1 MPVFLNM
8 VAPAEAWRLLSKR
21 LVLTDPLPS
30 EELDVSVAAGRVSA
44 RAVTA
49 ALSTPAYHGA
59 AMDGFAVHASET
71 RGASEATPVRLKK
84 GEQARPIDT
93 GDQIPHGFDAVIK
106 VEDVHEPDPE
116 TIEILAAVSPWQ
128 HVRLTGEDLVA
139 TELVVPQG
147 KWLTPFDVGALLAAG
162 VTRIAVRRKP
172 RVALIASGDELVDPG
187 TPPRPGQIIEFNTHV
202 LAALVRG
209 WGGEPLR
216 LARVPDQRAAI
227 EDAVRSALG
236 LADIVVLN
244 AGSSAGRDDLTS
256 GVLSSVGELLFHG
269 INVMPGK
276 PSCGA
281 VTPEG
286 KVVLGLPGYP
296 VSCVVAA
303 ERLLRPLV
311 AAHLGVAPPERE
323 RVRARIARKIPSKI
337 GHEEVLRVQV
347 GRVGDAWTVAPLPRG
362 AGVISS
368 LSRANG
374 LMVVPPLV
382 EGYEPGQEVDIE
394 LLVPRAE
401 AERTLVHVGSHD
413 MALDLLG
420 DVLRRRHPG
429 RSLASANVGSLGG
442 LYALDRGECHFTG
455 THLIDPQTGE
465 YNTPYIRRVCRRV
478 KVALVSMCEREQ
490 GLTVARGNPLGI
502 RGFADLGRPE
512 VRFVNRQRGAGTRVL
527 LDMRLAALGID
538 PASIHGYER
547 EEHTHMASAVAVA
560 SDVADCALTIRAAAV
575 ALGLDFVPLERERY
589 ELALPAA
596 ELDTP
601 HIAALLDSLRSAEFR
616 AAAEALGGYSAAGA
630 GTDIRVVD

>member
-8 VAPAEAWRLLSKR
+8 VEPAEAWRRLSQR
-21 LVLTDPLPS
+21 LRLPDPLPS
-30 EELDVSVAAGRVSA
+30 EELDTPLAAGRVSA

-49 ALSTPAYHGA
+49 ALSAPAYHGA
-59 AMDGFAVHASET
+59 AMDGFAVRAAET
-71 RGASEATPVRLKK
+71 TGASEATPVRLRL
-84 GEQARPIDT
+84 GAQAVRIDT
-93 GDQIPHGFDAVIK
+93 GDELPPDFDAVVK
-106 VEDVHEPDPE
+106 VEDVHEPDPQ
-116 TIEILAAVSPWQ
+116 TIEIVAAAPPWQ

-147 KWLTPFDVGALLAAG
+147 KWLTAYDVAALLAAG
-162 VTRIAVRRKP
+162 VTRVEVRRRP

-187 TPPRPGQIIEFNTHV
+187 TIPRPGQIIEFNTHM
-202 LAALVRG
+202 LAALVRE

-216 LARVPDQRAAI
+216 LARVRDDRAELEA
-227 EDAVRSALG
+227 AVRAG
-236 LADIVVLN
+236 LAEADVVALN
-244 AGSSAGRDDLTS
+244 AGSSAGRDDHAS
-256 GVLSSVGELLFHG
+256 AVLSQVGELLFHG
-269 INVMPGK
+269 VNVMPGK
-276 PSCGA
+276 PTCAA

-286 KVVLGLPGYP
+286 QIVLGLPGYP
-296 VSCVVAA
+296 VSCAVAA

-323 RVRARIARKIPSKI
+323 RVRARLARKVPSKV

-347 GRVGDAWTVAPLPRG
+347 GRVAEAWTVAPLPRG

-374 LMVVPPLV
+374 LLVVPPLV
-382 EGYEPGQEVDIE
+382 EGYEPGQEVDVE

-401 AERTLVHVGSHD
+401 AERALVHVGSHD

-442 LYALDRGECHFTG
+442 LYALERGECHFSG
-455 THLIDPQTGE
+455 THLIDPETGT
-465 YNTPYIRRVCRRV
+465 YNTASVRRVCKRIR
-478 KVALVSMCEREQ
+478 VALVSMVEREQ

-502 RGFADLGRPE
+502 RGFADLARPD

-527 LDMRLAALGID
+527 LDMHLGKLGVA
-538 PASIHGYER
+538 PTSVRGYER
-547 EEHTHMASAVAVA
+547 EEHTHMAAAVAVA
-560 SDVADCALTIRAAAV
+560 SGVADCALTIRAAAV

-589 ELALPAA
+589 ELAVPAESLGA
-596 ELDTP
+596 P
-601 HIAALLDSLRSAEFR
+601 HLAALLDALRSPEFK
-616 AAAEALGGYSAAGA
+616 AAAEALGGYSADRAG
-630 GTDIRVVD
+630 VDVREVT